1 MNLYNIKKKGVVISS
16 SIFIQVKYKW
26 KNNKDLV
33 FLLWI
38 EIRQVVSFFSEKI
51 KSFENNIF
59 LNKKTY
65 YFWFPKS
72 QNQLIN
78 QNLSSWKHVSCA

>member
-1 MNLYNIKKKGVVISS
+1 MLG
-16 SIFIQVKYKW
+16 
-26 KNNKDLV
+26 
-33 FLLWI
+33 I

-65 YFWFPKS
+65 YFCFPKS

-78 QNLSSWKHVSCA
+78 QNLSS